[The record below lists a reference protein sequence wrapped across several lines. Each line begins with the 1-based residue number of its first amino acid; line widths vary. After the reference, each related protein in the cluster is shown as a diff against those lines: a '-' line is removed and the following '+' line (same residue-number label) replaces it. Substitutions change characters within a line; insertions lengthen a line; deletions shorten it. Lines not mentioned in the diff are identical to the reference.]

1 VRRPFGDHFPI
12 IAIVHD
18 DLVESAL
25 AGLASIPLPL
35 EPLVHSLDQ
44 GPLAGDLT
52 GLLA

>member
-1 VRRPFGDHFPI
+1 MRRPFGDHFPI

-18 DLVESAL
+18 AWSSRPSLD
-25 AGLASIPLPL
+25 LASIPLPL